1 MAINKKT
8 PAQTFEGVNTG
19 GSYKCATSAPL
30 IDYNT
35 QFGTVTIPFGYFKD
49 LHDRI
54 LPDKYV
60 RAEEQIRM
68 IRQMIKRAESK
79 EMSFVDID
87 DLRMV
92 IDDE

>member
-8 PAQTFEGVNTG
+8 PEQTVRGVNSG
-19 GSYKCATSAPL
+19 DPCKCASSAL

-35 QFGTVTIPFGYFKD
+35 QFGTVTMPFGYFREM
-49 LHDRI
+49 HDRI
-54 LPDKYV
+54 LPDKHV
-60 RAEEQIRM
+60 RAEEQIRI
-68 IRQMIKRAESK
+68 IRQMIKRAENK
-79 EMSFVDID
+79 EMSFVDIE

>member
-1 MAINKKT
+1 MAIQKKT
-8 PAQTFEGVNTG
+8 PEQTVRGVNSG
-19 GSYKCATSAPL
+19 ASCSCATSAL

-54 LPDKYV
+54 LPDKYI
-60 RAEEQIRM
+60 RAEEQIKM
-68 IRQMIKRAESK
+68 IRQMIKRQESK
-79 EMSFVDID
+79 DMSFVDIE

>member
-8 PAQTFEGVNTG
+8 PEQTVRGVNSG
-19 GSYKCATSAPL
+19 DSCKCATSAL

-54 LPDKYV
+54 LPDKYI
-60 RAEEQIRM
+60 RAEEQIKM
-68 IRQMIKRAESK
+68 IRQMIKRQESK
-79 EMSFVDID
+79 DMSFVDIE

>member
-19 GSYKCATSAPL
+19 GSYKCATSAL

-35 QFGTVTIPFGYFKD
+35 QFGTVTMPFGYFKD

-54 LPDKYV
+54 LPDKYI
-60 RAEEQIRM
+60 RAEEQIKM
-68 IRQMIKRAESK
+68 IRQMIKRQESK
-79 EMSFVDID
+79 EMSFVDIE

-92 IDDE
+92 IGDE